1 MTPFQLL
8 FGRSQRTILDVLV
21 PQMDDTETTGGL
33 TNFIENRRHN
43 MREVVGALKNIH
55 EGRVKTRQRRSAEIR
70 WPSSGVGSVE
80 GDLVLERE
88 TESSLVRQGVGPKL
102 VHEKWTGP
110 WKIVQGRVHGIKCC
124 HRDGRTKDTDEDGF
138 HGVPSAT
145 L

>member
-70 WPSSGVGSVE
+70 RPSSQVGSIE
-80 GDLVLERE
+80 GDLVFARE
-88 TESSLVRQGVGPKL
+88 SESSLFRQGMGPKL
-102 VHEKWTGP
+102 VHEKRAGP
-110 WKIVQGRVHGIKCC
+110 WKVVKIVFK
-124 HRDGRTKDTDEDGF
+124 
-138 HGVPSAT
+138 
-145 L
+145 